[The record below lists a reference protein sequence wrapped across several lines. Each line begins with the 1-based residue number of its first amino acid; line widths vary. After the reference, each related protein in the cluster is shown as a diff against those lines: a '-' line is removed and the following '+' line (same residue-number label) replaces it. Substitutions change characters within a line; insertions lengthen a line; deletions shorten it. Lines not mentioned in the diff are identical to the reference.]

1 MAHGEVDGLENH
13 LVNEVTLANDWKVL
27 KSWKFKKESHINF
40 LELRAVERL
49 VEERAKSGPIRF
61 LNLVDSN
68 VARCALGKGRSA
80 SKGEISLQKGILR
93 RVSAVLVAYGLYM
106 VNPYCPT
113 RLKCAD
119 DPTRLRPLRPPSAGL
134 GWRELSDE
142 DLWKIASIRPMRRWA
157 ANWTRLLLATLGLS
171 VALFADRSQY
181 RLQPPDHGL
190 FFDGAGSKSC
200 RAQRR

>member
-93 RVSAVLVAYGLYM
+93 RVSARTGRIWFVHGQ
-106 VNPYCPT
+106 
-113 RLKCAD
+113 
-119 DPTRLRPLRPPSAGL
+119 S
-134 GWRELSDE
+134 
-142 DLWKIASIRPMRRWA
+142 
-157 ANWTRLLLATLGLS
+157 LLPHQAEMCG
-171 VALFADRSQY
+171 
-181 RLQPPDHGL
+181 
-190 FFDGAGSKSC
+190 
-200 RAQRR
+200 